1 VSKDNLFGRTLVP
14 GEQGGYKL
22 APTFED
28 RMVEAAQESIIKLL
42 ESGDWL
48 KVSWDDKLKISATE
62 LRAIFNKV
70 DMNRVHERV
79 LAKVEERIANAII
92 ENMATEIGT
101 DVKKI
106 FCNTELR
113 EDLRSIIREKIRA
126 SNAALS
132 K

>member
-1 VSKDNLFGRTLVP
+1 
-14 GEQGGYKL
+14 
-22 APTFED
+22 
-28 RMVEAAQESIIKLL
+28 MVEAAQESIIKLL